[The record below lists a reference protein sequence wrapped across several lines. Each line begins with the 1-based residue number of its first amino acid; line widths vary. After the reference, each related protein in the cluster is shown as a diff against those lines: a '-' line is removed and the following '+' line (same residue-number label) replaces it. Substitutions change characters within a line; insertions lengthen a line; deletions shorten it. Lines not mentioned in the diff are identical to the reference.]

1 MLAVG
6 GWLVSLDKWFRLP
19 TLGGF
24 DQLDV
29 QIEKLRTLRDSYQL
43 PNQEYRCDR
52 IANIKRVCIQQGSA
66 TPLS

>member
-1 MLAVG
+1 MG
-6 GWLVSLDKWFRLP
+6 GCLTSLGKWFRLP

-29 QIEKLRTLRDSYQL
+29 QIDKLRTLRDSYQL

-52 IANIKRVCIQQGSA
+52 IADVKRICIQ
-66 TPLS
+66 